1 MFERQRG
8 AALVFAMVVLLVV
21 AGLAATIAT
30 QFEFSIRS
38 AENRLH
44 GGQAQ
49 AYLGGT
55 ESLGIAILARDSRMS
70 ANTDHL
76 AEDWARKVPDFPVE
90 GGWVRASLEDAQGRF
105 NINSLV
111 HKARSQSAASGEA
124 ARFTAAQRRFI
135 RLLQT
140 FEQAGLSQAESI
152 EVTEAVIDWL
162 DEDDEVTGFGGA
174 ESDYYLR
181 LQQAYRPANG
191 PLVDITELRQVRFI
205 TPELYQQLRDYLV
218 ALPQDV
224 GLNVNTA
231 SIPLLQTINQQD
243 ELRPLD
249 RYAAER
255 VARWRDEGHAFE
267 SLEAFLQH
275 EQLLALQ
282 AGENQVI
289 AEGLGV
295 RSDYFLLRGEA
306 EVMGRYRVVGSL
318 LKRGSGGVSVVRRG
332 LF

>member
-1 MFERQRG
+1 MVERQRG
-8 AALVFAMVVLLVV
+8 AVLVFAMVVLLVV

-30 QFEFSIRS
+30 QFEFTIRA
-38 AENRLH
+38 AENRIH

-55 ESLGIAILARDSRMS
+55 ESLAIAILARDSRVS

-105 NINSLV
+105 NINSLA
-111 HKARSQSAASGEA
+111 HKARGQSAASGEA
-124 ARFTAAQRRFI
+124 ARFTPAQRRFI

-140 FEQAGLSQAESI
+140 FEKTGLSQAESI
-152 EVTEAVIDWL
+152 AVTEAVVDWL
-162 DEDDEVTGFGGA
+162 DADDDVTGFGGA

-181 LQQAYRPANG
+181 LQQPYRPANG
-191 PLVDITELRQVRFI
+191 PLVDITELRQVRLM
-205 TPELYQQLRDYLV
+205 TTELYQQLRDYLV
-218 ALPQDV
+218 ALPQEV
-224 GLNVNTA
+224 TLNVNTA

-249 RYAAER
+249 RYAAES
-255 VARWRDEGHAFE
+255 VARWRDDSHAFE
-267 SLEAFLQH
+267 SVEEFLQH

-282 AGENQVI
+282 SGENQVI
-289 AEGLGV
+289 ADGLGI

-306 EVMGRYRVVGSL
+306 EVVGHYRAIGSL
-318 LKRGSGGVSVVRRG
+318 LKRGSAGGSVVRRG
-332 LF
+332 TF